1 LTVGGRDVSLL
12 RKAGVG
18 RSRDMKVATMK
29 PPAIFALQTE
39 RHGVVPNGRVAFYEE
54 KLGAE
59 LGVSPEDVHLRTA
72 GTTTPQG
79 DSAED

>member
-1 LTVGGRDVSLL
+1 M
-12 RKAGVG
+12 KA
-18 RSRDMKVATMK
+18 
-29 PPAIFALQTE
+29 PAIFALQGE
-39 RHGVVPNGRVAFYEE
+39 HPGVVPNSHVASYEE

>member
-1 LTVGGRDVSLL
+1 M
-12 RKAGVG
+12 KA
-18 RSRDMKVATMK
+18 
-29 PPAIFALQTE
+29 PAIFALQCE
-39 RHGVVPNGRVAFYEE
+39 RPGVVPNSNVASYEE